1 MLELLAQIE
10 PLDRADLACQGA
22 SSARDVALY
31 LGVGAVAMIVF
42 AYLYRDRA
50 AAEGLKTVWTI
61 SSLLL
66 GVLHMLGALW
76 FVPLGCLTSN
86 EFTYVAVSAS
96 PWALAAML
104 FRTGLPPPLPPIV
117 TDDRPHDDPFGR
129 PRNDTDDQGP
139 RGGTLA

>member
-22 SSARDVALY
+22 SFAREVALY
-31 LGVGAVAMIVF
+31 LGVGAVAMIAF
-42 AYLYRDRA
+42 AYFYRDRA

-61 SSLLL
+61 ASLLL
-66 GVLHMLGALW
+66 GVLHVFAALW

-86 EFTYVAVSAS
+86 EFTYIAVSAS

-104 FRTGLPPPLPPIV
+104 FRSGLPPPLPPIV
-117 TDDRPHDDPFGR
+117 TDDTRRDDPFNR
-129 PRNDTDDQGP
+129 SRNDTDDPGP

>member
-1 MLELLAQIE
+1 VLELLAQIE

-22 SSARDVALY
+22 SFAREVALY
-31 LGVGAVAMIVF
+31 LGVGAVAMIAF
-42 AYLYRDRA
+42 AYFYRDRA

-61 SSLLL
+61 ASLLL
-66 GVLHMLGALW
+66 GVLHVFAALW

-86 EFTYVAVSAS
+86 EFTYIAVSAS

-104 FRTGLPPPLPPIV
+104 FRSGLPPPLPPIV
-117 TDDRPHDDPFGR
+117 TDDARRDDPFNR
-129 PRNDTDDQGP
+129 PRNDTDDPGP